1 MANQSL
7 KTLTETLAGR
17 LTERALPGE
26 LKDFGPSEVAQAAA
40 FVAATAAHPVSY
52 TL

>member
-26 LKDFGPSEVAQAAA
+26 LKDFGASEVAQAAA
-40 FVAATAAHPVSY
+40 FVADCRAPR
-52 TL
+52 